1 VGERSTGGTVRFV
14 AEISKTADLCLAVL
28 VTLREQGPMTAPALA
43 RALSLN
49 RTVLHRL
56 LTTLQRRSFV
66 IREAGTYALGPTLV
80 RLAEGVQPRLR
91 AAATEAMTDLARE
104 MGETVVLH
112 VAEET
117 EAVVLH
123 QVLGTSHV
131 VRVEHQIGS
140 RHPLTRGASGR
151 AILAFLPP
159 QAVERLVPGGEAGE
173 VLRRQLEGVRQLGY
187 AVSHD
192 ELQLGVAGLAAPVL
206 DASGSPVG
214 SIAILVPSGRAGT
227 LGAYTDAVIEAGRRA
242 SAALAATDVRPAVA
256 AGQQSVG

>member
-1 VGERSTGGTVRFV
+1 V
-14 AEISKTADLCLAVL
+14 AEISKTADLSLLVL

-56 LTTLQRRSFV
+56 LTTLQQRSFV
-66 IREAGTYALGPTLV
+66 IREGGRYELGPMLV

-91 AAATEAMTDLARE
+91 VAATATMTDLARE
-104 MGETVVLH
+104 TGETVVLH
-112 VAEET
+112 IAEDT
-117 EAVVLH
+117 DAVVLH

-140 RHPLTRGASGR
+140 RHLLTRGASGR
-151 AILAFLPP
+151 AILAFMAPE
-159 QAVERLVPGGEAGE
+159 AVQPLIPDDQSADA
-173 VLRRQLEGVRQLGY
+173 LRRQLESVRQLGY

-192 ELQLGVAGLAAPVL
+192 ELQLGVSGLAAPVL
-206 DASGSPVG
+206 DATGSPVG

-227 LGAYTDAVIEAGRRA
+227 LGAYTEAVIEAGRRA
-242 SAALAATDVRPAVA
+242 SEAVAATDARPTLA
-256 AGQQSVG
+256 ASE

>member
-1 VGERSTGGTVRFV
+1 VGEATRAVVFGSV
-14 AEISKTADLCLAVL
+14 AEISKTADTCLAVL

-43 RALSLN
+43 RTLSLN

-56 LTTLQRRSFV
+56 LTTLQQRSFV
-66 IREAGTYALGPTLV
+66 IRTAGTYALGPTLV

-91 AAATEAMTDLARE
+91 MAATPAMTDLARE
-104 MGETVVLH
+104 TGETVVLH
-112 VAEET
+112 IAEDT
-117 EAVVLH
+117 DAVVLH

-140 RHPLTRGASGR
+140 RHALTRGASGR

-159 QAVERLVPGGEAGE
+159 QAVEGLVPGGEAGE

-192 ELQLGVAGLAAPVL
+192 ELQLGVAGLAVPVH
-206 DASGSPVG
+206 DASESPVG

-227 LGAYTDAVIEAGRRA
+227 LGVSTDAVIEAGRRA
-242 SAALAATDVRPAVA
+242 SAALAAADVRPADA
-256 AGQQSVG
+256 ASQQSVG

>member
-1 VGERSTGGTVRFV
+1 V

-28 VTLREQGPMTAPALA
+28 VELREQGPMPAPALA

-56 LTTLQRRSFV
+56 LTTLQQRSFV
-66 IREAGTYALGPTLV
+66 IREAGTYTLGPTLV

-91 AAATEAMTDLARE
+91 VAAAAAMSDLASG

-112 VAEET
+112 TAEDT
-117 EAVVLH
+117 DAVVLH

-159 QAVERLVPGGEAGE
+159 DAVERLVPTGEGGEA
-173 VLRRQLEGVRQLGY
+173 LRRQLEGVRQLGY

-192 ELQLGVAGLAAPVL
+192 ELQLGVAGIAVPVL

-242 SAALAATDVRPAVA
+242 SAAFSARDAPATVPTAPQ
-256 AGQQSVG
+256 GLG